1 MAELELG
8 RNLKADAIAE
18 GNDVYFECRVH
29 SNPPPH
35 RFLWTHEVAIDCD
48 GRYCLSNYLNFFLY
62 YILTNLQ
69 KKEPI
74 MSAICILV
82 SVSHGNTSCEIASYL
97 FWVNDIAQRI

>member
-35 RFLWTHEVAIDCD
+35 RFLWTHEVTVYQIIWIFFFVL
-48 GRYCLSNYLNFFLY
+48 YSNEPA
-62 YILTNLQ
+62 

-97 FWVNDIAQRI
+97 FWVNDIAQRIW